1 MILNRQLTLSR
12 WKFVILGL
20 LIMLMIGTVYS
31 YSVFRVAIEVVFN
44 VNTAI
49 SGYPYMVALAS
60 YAIFMLITGRFIQ
73 QVHPKILLLGGGLLV
88 ALGWI
93 LSSFTYNILL
103 FTITYGVLSG
113 AGVGVMY
120 GVPMAVVAKWF
131 PDKKGLAV
139 GCVIVG
145 FGLSPLITA
154 PLASQLIQLFGV
166 MQAFLVLGVSFTLLL
181 PILVW
186 PIRFPKPEE
195 VVNYQPIGNVN
206 TISLDLDTKAMM
218 SQRSFKGLYF
228 NFILGTMIGLTL
240 IGLTANIGTQYV
252 GMEVVQVSQWMA
264 IFAMFNGGG
273 RPLFGWISDRLSI
286 ANAMMISFSL
296 IASAAILMLFFG
308 ENNPLIF
315 SMTFI
320 IFWFNLGGWL
330 AIAPTATMKL
340 YGLKN
345 YSQNYGVIFT
355 AYGVGA
361 ILGVLTS
368 GSILSVFNQIQLIFW
383 YVLAVCVIGIVSTL
397 FFFRKQ

>member
-44 VNTAI
+44 VNTAM

-60 YAIFMLITGRFIQ
+60 YAIFMLITGKFIQ
-73 QVHPKILLLGGGLLV
+73 HVHPKILLLGGGLLV

-166 MQAFLVLGVSFTLLL
+166 MQAFLVLGVSFILLL
-181 PILVW
+181 PILVF
-186 PIRFPKPEE
+186 PIRFPNHEE
-195 VVNYQPIGNVN
+195 IINFQPKVNIN

-218 SQRSFKGLYF
+218 SQNSFKGLYF

-252 GMEVVQVSQWMA
+252 GMEVVHVSQWMA

-286 ANAMMISFSL
+286 ASAMMISFSL
-296 IASAAILMLFFG
+296 IASAALLMLFFG

-315 SMTFI
+315 SMSFI

-383 YVLAVCVIGIVSTL
+383 YVLAVCVIGIVSTI
-397 FFFRKQ
+397 FFFQKQ

>member
-1 MILNRQLTLSR
+1 MILNRQLKLSR

-60 YAIFMLITGRFIQ
+60 YAIFMLITGKFIQ

-93 LSSFTYNILL
+93 FSSFTYNILL

-166 MQAFLVLGVSFTLLL
+166 MQAFLVLGVSFILLL
-181 PILVW
+181 PILVF
-186 PIRFPKPEE
+186 PIRFPNHEE
-195 VVNYQPIGNVN
+195 IINFQPKVNINA
-206 TISLDLDTKAMM
+206 ISLDLDTKAMM
-218 SQRSFKGLYF
+218 SQNSFKGLYF

-252 GMEVVQVSQWMA
+252 GMEVVHVSQWMA

-286 ANAMMISFSL
+286 ASAMMISFSL
-296 IASAAILMLFFG
+296 IASAALLMLFFG

-315 SMTFI
+315 SMSFI

-383 YVLAVCVIGIVSTL
+383 YVLAVCVIGIVSTI
-397 FFFRKQ
+397 FFFQKQ

>member
-1 MILNRQLTLSR
+1 MNLINNLTLSR

-31 YSVFRVAIEVVFN
+31 YSVFRVSIELVFN

-60 YAIFMLITGRFIQ
+60 YAIFMLITGKFIQ
-73 QVHPKILLLGGGLLV
+73 QVHPKILLLGGGMLV

-166 MQAFLVLGVSFTLLL
+166 MQAFLVLGVSFILLL
-181 PILVW
+181 PILVF
-186 PIRFPKPEE
+186 PIRFPKLEE
-195 VVNYQPIGNVN
+195 VVNYQPIGNIN
-206 TISLDLDTKAMM
+206 IISLDLDTKAMM
-218 SQRSFKGLYF
+218 SQNSFKGLYF

-252 GMEVVQVSQWMA
+252 GMEVVHVSQWMA

-286 ANAMMISFSL
+286 ASAMMISFSL
-296 IASAAILMLFFG
+296 IASAALLMLFFG

-315 SMTFI
+315 SMSFI

-383 YVLAVCVIGIVSTL
+383 YVLAVCVIGIVSTI
-397 FFFRKQ
+397 FFFQKQ

>member
-60 YAIFMLITGRFIQ
+60 YAIFMLITGKFIQ

-93 LSSFTYNILL
+93 FSSFTYNILL

-166 MQAFLVLGVSFTLLL
+166 MQAFLVLGVSFILLL
-181 PILVW
+181 PILVF
-186 PIRFPKPEE
+186 PIRFPNHEE
-195 VVNYQPIGNVN
+195 IINFQPKVNIN

-218 SQRSFKGLYF
+218 SQNSFKGLYF

-252 GMEVVQVSQWMA
+252 GMEVVHVSQWMA

-286 ANAMMISFSL
+286 ASAMMISFSL
-296 IASAAILMLFFG
+296 IASAALLMLFFG

-315 SMTFI
+315 SMSFI

-383 YVLAVCVIGIVSTL
+383 YVLAVCIIGIVSTI
-397 FFFRKQ
+397 FFFQKQ

>member
-60 YAIFMLITGRFIQ
+60 YAIFMLITGKFIQ

-166 MQAFLVLGVSFTLLL
+166 MQAFLVLGVSFILLL
-181 PILVW
+181 PILVF
-186 PIRFPKPEE
+186 PIRFPNHEE
-195 VVNYQPIGNVN
+195 IINFQPKVNIN

-218 SQRSFKGLYF
+218 SQNSFKGLYF

-252 GMEVVQVSQWMA
+252 GMEVVHVSQWMA

-286 ANAMMISFSL
+286 ASAMMISFSL
-296 IASAAILMLFFG
+296 IASAALLMLFFG

-315 SMTFI
+315 SMSFI

-383 YVLAVCVIGIVSTL
+383 YVLAVCVIGIVSTM
-397 FFFRKQ
+397 FFFQKQ